1 MAKNISNDAFE
12 NLVFHFLD
20 KVVPIKQKYARGN
33 QSPFIN
39 EDYIHKIIMIK
50 ARLRNRFLIKVSPM
64 NRLAYK
70 KQGITVFH

>member
-12 NLVFHFLD
+12 NLVLHFLD
-20 KVVPIKQKYARGN
+20 KVVPIKQKCTRGN

-50 ARLRNRFLIKVSPM
+50 ARLGNRFLI
-64 NRLAYK
+64 
-70 KQGITVFH
+70 